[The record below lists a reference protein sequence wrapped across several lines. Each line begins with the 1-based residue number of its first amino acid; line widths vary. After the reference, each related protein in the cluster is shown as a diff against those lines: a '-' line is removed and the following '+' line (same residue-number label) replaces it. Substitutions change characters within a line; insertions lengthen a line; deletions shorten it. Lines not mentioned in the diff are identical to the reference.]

1 MGREVSGRVPRTK
14 RRARSALPPPP
25 SPPSLT
31 EVMTWPL
38 LRWELDKLELPS
50 CLPTDLY
57 LLTFGQEDPR
67 AEDEV
72 ARGGRQVRSPV
83 PHLEVI
89 TR

>member
-1 MGREVSGRVPRTK
+1 M
-14 RRARSALPPPP
+14 
-25 SPPSLT
+25 
-31 EVMTWPL
+31 MTWPL
-38 LRWELDKLELPS
+38 LRWELDKLELTS